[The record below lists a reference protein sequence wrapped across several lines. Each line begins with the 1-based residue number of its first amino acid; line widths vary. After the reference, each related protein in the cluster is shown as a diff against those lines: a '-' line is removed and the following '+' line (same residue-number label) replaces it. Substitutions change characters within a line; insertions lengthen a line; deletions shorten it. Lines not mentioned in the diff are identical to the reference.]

1 MSRETLAALNTRTL
15 IGFTEKRGRAWH
27 YRADEQSAEPNHY
40 PGAIPVADV
49 RRRLF
54 NWTAEHSPKKY
65 DVHAEPHEAT
75 GYDERGRP
83 VRTVTTTDK
92 VVWRSDNPEVD
103 LGTFGPDYTPRQYQD
118 VLLDGLAHI
127 ITPDGLAV
135 TADSLAIGTAGVLRN
150 GGRAWVQ
157 VETPDT
163 VTTPEGVDFR
173 PFLMAASS
181 HDGSLSVTY
190 SAGSTLVVCDNT
202 MAIALGE
209 AHSSGHIFKVKH
221 TPNSTI
227 KLEDARQAL
236 GILVESADQF
246 AADIATLCAT
256 TITEPQFDRF
266 LDEVY
271 PVRKDVGP
279 TGQSNDRVARDLLRS
294 IYTADPRVAPWQGT
308 AFGALQLM
316 STYRHHFSGI
326 AADRDRGE
334 RNMLHAIGGETRR
347 EDRKVLQAIQKV
359 LVSA

>member
-1 MSRETLAALNTRTL
+1 MSRETLATLNNSTL

-27 YRADEQSAEPNHY
+27 YRADEQGEEPNHY

-65 DVHAEPHEAT
+65 DVTATAENAT
-75 GYDERGRP
+75 GIDEHGRP
-83 VRTVTTTDK
+83 VRTITSTDK
-92 VVWRSDNPEVD
+92 VVWRSDRPEVD

-163 VTTPEGVDFR
+163 VTTPEGVNFR

-202 MAIALGE
+202 MAIALDE
-209 AHSSGHIFKVKH
+209 AHHSGHIFKIKH
-221 TPNSTI
+221 TPKAPSNSKTPAKPSASSSNPPTNSPPTSPPCAPPPSPNRNSTGSST
-227 KLEDARQAL
+227 RC
-236 GILVESADQF
+236 
-246 AADIATLCAT
+246 TRCAT
-256 TITEPQFDRF
+256 TSAP
-266 LDEVY
+266 
-271 PVRKDVGP
+271 PGNP
-279 TGQSNDRVARDLLRS
+279 T
-294 IYTADPRVAPWQGT
+294 TAPHATCCAP
-308 AFGALQLM
+308 
-316 STYRHHFSGI
+316 STPK
-326 AADRDRGE
+326 
-334 RNMLHAIGGETRR
+334 TR
-347 EDRKVLQAIQKV
+347 A
-359 LVSA
+359 